1 MTATEMHALEKAA
14 LEDPFLA
21 DALEGYTAHVETLS
35 YDVVEL
41 NLRLNERLKESKENK
56 PVPVVPLRRNWW
68 WSAAAAVLIVVSAAV
83 AYRLIWSNEDQ
94 SIARKEPTV
103 KKTKE
108 TPLTNANDSGEK
120 TDAPVAPTKEKPTP
134 AKQHVSEQE
143 DLAATTKSSD
153 LILSEND
160 RQQKDKASA
169 LQELAKA
176 EHKQAQQRANAMLKN
191 ERPAFQIRGEVL
203 DVQQKPVSGVVVTL
217 EKEKTATLTDSLGRF
232 SLRSKD
238 SAAVATLDVL
248 GFVPQKVE
256 LKNNTAANRI
266 TLENSS
272 AAMEEVVVVGYGRQ
286 KKKTVTGSVS
296 KTVNTN
302 PLKAVPEAGWAAY
315 NQYLLDSSRLKVAE
329 GVPTPIVI
337 VSFEVRASGKLT
349 RFRIEQSAGAAYDK
363 EALRLIKEG
372 PSWKTTT
379 GKKETGRVSVTFK

>member
-1 MTATEMHALEKAA
+1 MHALEKAA

-120 TDAPVAPTKEKPTP
+120 TDAPVGYTKEKMAP
-134 AKQHVSEQE
+134 AKQHASEEE
-143 DLAATTKSSD
+143 DLAATTKSAD
-153 LILSEND
+153 VILSDND

-286 KKKTVTGSVS
+286 KKKMVTGSVS

-315 NQYLLDSSRLKVAE
+315 NQYLLDSSRLKGAE

>member
-1 MTATEMHALEKAA
+1 MHALEKAA

-120 TDAPVAPTKEKPTP
+120 TDAPVGYTKEKMAP
-134 AKQHVSEQE
+134 AKQHASEEE
-143 DLAATTKSSD
+143 DLAATTKSAD
-153 LILSEND
+153 LILSDND
-160 RQQKDKASA
+160 RKQKDKASA

-238 SAAVATLDVL
+238 SSAVATLDVL

-286 KKKTVTGSVS
+286 KKKMVTGSVS

-315 NQYLLDSSRLKVAE
+315 NQYLLDSSRLKGAE

>member
-1 MTATEMHALEKAA
+1 MHALEKAA

-120 TDAPVAPTKEKPTP
+120 TDAPVGYTKEKMAP
-134 AKQHVSEQE
+134 AKQHASEEE
-143 DLAATTKSSD
+143 DLAATTKSAD
-153 LILSEND
+153 LILSDND
-160 RQQKDKASA
+160 RKQKDKASA

-238 SAAVATLDVL
+238 SSAVATLDVL

-286 KKKTVTGSVS
+286 KKKMVTGSVS

-315 NQYLLDSSRLKVAE
+315 NQYLLDSSRLKGAE

-337 VSFEVRASGKLT
+337 VSLEVRASGKLT

>member
-1 MTATEMHALEKAA
+1 MTAQEMHALEKAA

-120 TDAPVAPTKEKPTP
+120 TDAPVGYTKEKMAP
-134 AKQHVSEQE
+134 AKQHASEEE
-143 DLAATTKSSD
+143 DLAATTKSAD
-153 LILSEND
+153 VILSDND

-238 SAAVATLDVL
+238 SSAVATLDVL

-286 KKKTVTGSVS
+286 KKKMVTGSVS

-315 NQYLLDSSRLKVAE
+315 NQYLLDSSRLKGAE

-337 VSFEVRASGKLT
+337 VSLEVRASGKLT